1 MDDRAAG
8 WPEDSWIKPEHSLS
22 EVRHLVDEDNSL
34 VNSHN
39 AVRSTGPLGRI
50 VAAIL
55 RPLHAPLTHDPSHR
69 RIDAAIAA
77 AADAITTSIDGLVE
91 PTEALGEHYTIWW
104 PPSND
109 CNVFFLSSSLTLLI
123 SLLLRLRSFFN
134 VSVFF
139 LFFL

>member
-8 WPEDSWIKPEHSLS
+8 WPEDSWIKPEHSQS
-22 EVRHLVDEDNSL
+22 EVRHLVDDDNL

-39 AVRSTGPLGRI
+39 ALRSANPLGRI

-55 RPLHAPLTHDPSHR
+55 QPLHAPLTHDPSHR

-91 PTEALGEHYTIWW
+91 PADALGEFNRLPQEWPSFIKSTQLLHTDIIDHY
-104 PPSND
+104 P
-109 CNVFFLSSSLTLLI
+109 VQLSRRRNFSI
-123 SLLLRLRSFFN
+123 SGLGKPRS
-134 VSVFF
+134 
-139 LFFL
+139 